1 MSSGVFTD
9 AFYEM
14 SAENGGYIM
23 TCRVQ
28 PETLEATF
36 AGTANA
42 APSGPATAPGS
53 ATISQGRRSAGVNM
67 RYVTIAW
74 TGAPPT
80 GYKAGSTIRL
90 PVLDPAVYAEWTRK
104 STGTYLA
111 TAARIAGRNGETVR

>member
-9 AFYEM
+9 TFYEM
-14 SAENGGYIM
+14 SAENGGFIL

-28 PETLEATF
+28 PETLAATF
-36 AGTANA
+36 AATANA
-42 APSGPATAPGS
+42 APSGPTTAPGS

-74 TGAPPT
+74 TSDPPT
-80 GYKAGSTIRL
+80 GYKPGSTIRI
-90 PVLDPAVYAEWTRK
+90 PVLDPAVFAEWTRGA
-104 STGTYLA
+104 TGTYLG